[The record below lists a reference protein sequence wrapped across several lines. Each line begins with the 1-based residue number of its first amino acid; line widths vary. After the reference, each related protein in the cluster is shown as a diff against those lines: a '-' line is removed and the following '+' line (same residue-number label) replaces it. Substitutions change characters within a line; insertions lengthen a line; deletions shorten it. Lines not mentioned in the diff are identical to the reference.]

1 MAEETLQRKNRALK
15 RTQRWEAHIWQ
26 EGKQIYLGGFDA
38 EEQAA
43 LAYDLAALKFRGPD
57 AQINFD
63 ISNYEQELLHFNDV
77 TKEEV
82 VQNLRRQSKGYQKT
96 SSQFRGVTRHQKG
109 KWEAR
114 IGQMVGKKYKYL
126 GLFATELEAAQA
138 YDRESVLRKGIDAVT
153 NFDLSEYS
161 ALLSPAEQELAIQRG
176 IIPAASFA
184 TQTQLNPQ
192 AEHPPHPDSALL
204 FSSSRPP
211 LSPQLRAGAD
221 LQQVPLYEQ
230 HAQLQGYSNM
240 PALHAGAEQPHSMPP
255 CALAVHSSK
264 GMPRQITPKSIF
276 EWQPQSGTASP
287 TTPNIG
293 LLQQQLDDP
302 GFKDS
307 GPDSLEERMQH
318 LAEGAFDLSSG
329 AGAVQPPHTGHH
341 LAMLFEDW
349 TYDHLE
355 PL

>member
-1 MAEETLQRKNRALK
+1 MHRKKRALK
-15 RTQRWEAHIWQ
+15 RPRKGPERRTTKATSRFRGVTHHCRTQRWEAHIWQ

-63 ISNYEQELLHFNDV
+63 ISNYQQELLHFNDV

-96 SSQFRGVTRHQKG
+96 SSQFRGVTLHQKG

-138 YDRESVLRKGIDAVT
+138 YDRESVERKGIDAVT

-161 ALLSPAEQELAIQRG
+161 ALLSPEDQDLAVQRG
-176 IIPAASFA
+176 LIPAAALGHAQPGSHL
-184 TQTQLNPQ
+184 QLGPH
-192 AEHPPHPDSALL
+192 AEHMAEDASPQL
-204 FSSSRPP
+204 FGSSRPP
-211 LSPQLRAGAD
+211 LSPQ
-221 LQQVPLYEQ
+221 V
-230 HAQLQGYSNM
+230 
-240 PALHAGAEQPHSMPP
+240 
-255 CALAVHSSK
+255 
-264 GMPRQITPKSIF
+264 
-276 EWQPQSGTASP
+276 GTK
-287 TTPNIG
+287 
-293 LLQQQLDDP
+293 LD
-302 GFKDS
+302 GIE
-307 GPDSLEERMQH
+307 SLEERMQQM
-318 LAEGAFDLSSG
+318 AEGAFGLSGG
-329 AGAVQPPHTGHH
+329 AGTAQQPHTGHH
-341 LAMLFEDW
+341 LALLFDDW
-349 TYDHLE
+349 AYDHLE